1 MPLTAGGGVTRFI
14 PVCTGNTSGGLS
26 TKGGWAVYPCVYREH
41 FVLVITPALLFGL
54 SLCVQGTHRRL
65 PQILPTERFIPVCTG
80 NASMNDTARKLGT
93 VYPCVYR
100 ERSIISIETSNIPG
114 LSLCVQG
121 TPQL

>member
-80 NASMNDTARKLGT
+80 NAYNLRVEQYCPP

-100 ERSIISIETSNIPG
+100 ERGIPLIIFWIESG

-121 TPQL
+121 TQ